1 MKKILLAVAAFI
13 CMSTF
18 VACNS
23 GASKADEATT
33 DSVEVVV
40 DSLATDSI
48 VADTV
53 VADSVVAD
61 SAVCS
66 CER

>member
-1 MKKILLAVAAFI
+1 MKKILLAVAAFL

-23 GASKADEATT
+23 GASSANEATT

-40 DSLATDSI
+40 DSLATDSV

-53 VADSVVAD
+53 VADSTCTCVG
-61 SAVCS
+61 
-66 CER
+66 

>member
-1 MKKILLAVAAFI
+1 MKKILLAVAAFL

-23 GASKADEATT
+23 GASKANEATT

-40 DSLATDSI
+40 DSLATDSV

-53 VADSVVAD
+53 AVDSTCTCVG
-61 SAVCS
+61 
-66 CER
+66 